1 MSFTGTC
8 PKCNTKLPL
17 RVKDRVAC
25 SSCGAIIE
33 ADETSAMAWQL
44 TILVVGFVGYMIDW
58 RLLLVTIPVC
68 IYFGIKKTGYK
79 IVSKSKDEK
88 S

>member
-8 PKCNTKLPL
+8 PECKTKLPL

-33 ADETSAMAWQL
+33 ADEKSAMAWQF
-44 TILVVGFVGYMIDW
+44 TILVVGFVGYMIEW

-68 IYFGIKKTGYK
+68 IYFGIKKTGYN
-79 IVSKSKDEK
+79 IVSKKNNENS
-88 S
+88 